1 MEDTQVNKTH
11 RHTDR
16 EGSHFTSDV
25 QCLCLMTKTTN
36 KNKIAT
42 EKKKTPVSLS
52 TLVHAWT
59 CTTSQAKRYFLK
71 GSDSTSTPFLL
82 KNNSPDGGD

>member
-42 EKKKTPVSLS
+42 EKKK
-52 TLVHAWT
+52 
-59 CTTSQAKRYFLK
+59 
-71 GSDSTSTPFLL
+71 
-82 KNNSPDGGD
+82 PDGVRFHIDSLPPEKQFA